1 MKSLAAVAA
10 FLLVSG
16 AAVVGARA
24 QETPAPTPAPA
35 EADDLDNE
43 PVAPRHHIQ
52 VLQNPYDISSFY
64 RSSQGSSQDDFAY
77 EPSASSEK
85 YPIAG
90 FYRAGARGRYSMF
103 WTNGYGRNGNGYGN
117 GMGQVGGRGLI
128 GARRSHALG
137 LNGDLCLF
145 APTFLA
151 PVGPLTGVFFER

>member
-16 AAVVGARA
+16 AAVAAHA
-24 QETPAPTPAPA
+24 QETPAPAPAPA
-35 EADDLDNE
+35 LAQADDLDNE
-43 PVAPRHHIQ
+43 REAPRHHIQ

-64 RSSQGSSQDDFAY
+64 RSSQGSSQEDYAY
-77 EPSASSEK
+77 EPSAASGK

-90 FYRAGARGRYSMF
+90 FYRSGSRGRYSMF
-103 WTNGYGRNGNGYGN
+103 WTNGYVGNGYG
-117 GMGQVGGRGLI
+117 MGTLRGRGLI

>member
-16 AAVVGARA
+16 AAVRARA
-24 QETPAPTPAPA
+24 QETPAPAPA
-35 EADDLDNE
+35 QTESDDEFLDEE
-43 PVAPRHHIQ
+43 PAAPRHHIQ
-52 VLQNPYDISSFY
+52 VLQSPYDISSFY
-64 RSSQGSSQDDFAY
+64 RSSQGSGQDDFAY
-77 EPSASSEK
+77 EPSASSDR

-90 FYRAGARGRYSMF
+90 FYRSGARGRYSMF
-103 WTNGYGRNGNGYGN
+103 WTNGYSRNGYGA
-117 GMGQVGGRGLI
+117 GQVGGRGLI

>member
-10 FLLVSG
+10 FVLISG
-16 AAVVGARA
+16 AAAPARA
-24 QETPAPTPAPA
+24 QETPPAPIQ
-35 EADDLDNE
+35 ADELDTELDTE
-43 PVAPRHHIQ
+43 PAAPRRHIQ
-52 VLQNPYDISSFY
+52 VLQDPYEISSFY
-64 RSSQGSSQDDFAY
+64 RSSQGGQTDFAY
-77 EPSASSEK
+77 EPPASSGK

-103 WTNGYGRNGNGYGN
+103 WTNGYSRSGY
-117 GMGQVGGRGLI
+117 GMGQVRGRGLI
-128 GARRSHALG
+128 GARRSRALG

>member
-16 AAVVGARA
+16 AALSARA
-24 QETPAPTPAPA
+24 QEKPAPA
-35 EADDLDNE
+35 PAQADELDNE
-43 PVAPRHHIQ
+43 PEAPRHHIQ

-64 RSSQGSSQDDFAY
+64 RSSQGSGQDDFAY
-77 EPSASSEK
+77 APSASNEK

-103 WTNGYGRNGNGYGN
+103 WTNGYGTNGYGT
-117 GMGQVGGRGLI
+117 GQVRGRGLI

>member
-10 FLLVSG
+10 FVLVSG
-16 AAVVGARA
+16 AAVSARA
-24 QETPAPTPAPA
+24 QETPAPEPAQVD
-35 EADDLDNE
+35 ELDNE
-43 PVAPRHHIQ
+43 PAAPRHHIQ
-52 VLQNPYDISSFY
+52 VLQNPYEISSFY
-64 RSSQGSSQDDFAY
+64 RSAQGNSQTDFAY
-77 EPSASSEK
+77 EPSAPTGK

-103 WTNGYGRNGNGYGN
+103 WTNGYARNGYGV
-117 GMGQVGGRGLI
+117 GQLRGRGLI
-128 GARRSHALG
+128 GARRPRALG

>member
-10 FLLVSG
+10 FLLITG
-16 AAVVGARA
+16 AALDARA
-24 QETPAPTPAPA
+24 QEEPAPA
-35 EADDLDNE
+35 PLQADELDNE
-43 PVAPRHHIQ
+43 PETPRRHIR
-52 VLQNPYDISSFY
+52 VLQHPYEISSFY
-64 RSSQGSSQDDFAY
+64 RSSQGSQTDFAY
-77 EPSASSEK
+77 EPSASSDK

-103 WTNGYGRNGNGYGN
+103 WTNGYSRSGYG
-117 GMGQVGGRGLI
+117 MSQVRGRGLI
-128 GARRSHALG
+128 GARRSRALG